1 VRITVVHSSLKSK
14 DIFQYASLTIVIL
27 CRHIEE
33 IDLLRFFN
41 KEEAALVLPM
51 FEGASET
58 GKIKKSALKTWV
70 V

>member
-1 VRITVVHSSLKSK
+1 
-14 DIFQYASLTIVIL
+14 
-27 CRHIEE
+27 
-33 IDLLRFFN
+33 
-41 KEEAALVLPM
+41 VLPM